1 MDRACRKV
9 GTEGRTI
16 GGHDEPC
23 AADLDDLA
31 GMD

>member
-16 GGHDEPC
+16 GGYDERRT
-23 AADLDDLA
+23 AELDDLA